1 MLDLT
6 QVWQKKGAAEEDGVD
21 LNKWERAAVDI
32 NIEVRAESQ
41 YKLVWEA
48 SVGNKSLG
56 NIGLDDMSF
65 TPGCK

>member
-6 QVWQKKGAAEEDGVD
+6 QVWQKKGAAEEDGID

-32 NIEVRAESQ
+32 NIDASADSH

-48 SVGNKSLG
+48 SVGSIDLG
-56 NIGLDDMSF
+56 NIGLDDVTF